1 MTGERILL
9 GVLEVLVIKSFLHLA
24 KLHFVPAA
32 CSEKTAQ
39 ALEQGEMSTDKI
51 QTSSENM

>member
-9 GVLEVLVIKSFLHLA
+9 GVLEVLLLKSFLHLA
-24 KLHFVPAA
+24 KLHFAPAA
-32 CSEKTAQ
+32 CSEEKTAQ

-51 QTSSENM
+51 Q